1 MYSEEIQ
8 YRRSPKAPL
17 DRRAYAFLIDFIAV
31 WIISSLV
38 TNIFLEFIVF
48 SLLWLILRVI
58 VVDKNKGQ
66 SLGRW
71 AMDLKITDARLNR
84 LPLLLDLTKREG
96 IIAMVAF
103 LTMIGLKVNF
113 ADFLLMA
120 LFCTPLIADGVTALT
135 DDEYNQTFHD
145 RVSGT
150 IIIQTKRGF
159 SLDLRVKKWYKEARK
174 TWQKKRK
181 KDW

>member
-1 MYSEEIQ
+1 MYSEETLF
-8 YRRSPKAPL
+8 RRSPKAPF
-17 DRRAYAFLIDFIAV
+17 DRRAYAFLIDFVVV
-31 WIISSLV
+31 WVISSLV

-71 AMDLKITDARLNR
+71 AMDLKITDVRFNR
-84 LPLLLDLTKREG
+84 LPLLLSLAKREG
-96 IIAMVAF
+96 IIAVVAF

-113 ADFLLMA
+113 ADFLLMV
-120 LFCTPLIADGVTALT
+120 LFCTPLMIDGFTAFT
-135 DDEYNQTFHD
+135 DDEYNQAFHD

-150 IIIQTKRGF
+150 MIIQTKRGF
-159 SLDLRVKKWYKEARK
+159 SLDLRVKKWYKEMRK
-174 TWQKKRK
+174 TWDKNRK
-181 KDW
+181 KDR